1 MDDLTAGDALL
12 RCGIDIAQ
20 VRRRLPAVEPFAVP
34 VRLAPRWFRA
44 TWAKGIVAV
53 TTPRAIYVDAD
64 VYRRL
69 VGAEAAT
76 EGGHPTGSKRD
87 GLLMVHELTHL
98 EQYRRLGAGRH
109 IRRYVGDYLSGRF
122 RGRRH
127 WDAYRDIGL
136 EREARDVAAGFD
148 GPTPR

>member
-1 MDDLTAGDALL
+1 MDDLTAGDILV
-12 RCGIDIAQ
+12 RSGIDVAA
-20 VRRRLPAVEPFAVP
+20 VRRKLPGVEPFAVA
-34 VRLAPRWFRA
+34 VRTPSRLFRA
-44 TWAKGIVAV
+44 TWAKGVVAV
-53 TTPRAIYVDAD
+53 TTPWAVYVDHE

-69 VGAEAAT
+69 VDSGPDPLAE
-76 EGGHPTGSKRD
+76 HPTVAKRD

-109 IRRYVGDYLSGRF
+109 TARYVGDYLRGRV

-127 WDAYRDIGL
+127 WDAYRDIRL

-148 GPTPR
+148 DRTA